1 MDTVAI
7 VSWDIAPGGMR
18 MVTPAFLISN
28 IPPDD
33 SNVLVRIGSV
43 TTISGSKG
51 LVTGGKSKETY

>member
-1 MDTVAI
+1 
-7 VSWDIAPGGMR
+7 

-43 TTISGSKG
+43 TTTPGSKG
-51 LVTGGKSKETY
+51 LVTGRKSKETY